1 MPRTGI
7 ANLPLHGGRAP
18 RWLFERMRKLAR
30 EIVIAVVEDA
40 GPHEMLARLSDPF
53 WFQALGCVLGF
64 DWHSSG
70 VTTTVCGAIKEGTKD
85 LGGELGLFVCGG
97 KGRVSRRTP
106 DEIRDRGDEIE
117 TDPET
122 LVYASRL
129 SAKVDSSAVQDGFQ
143 IYHHAFFFTTDGT
156 WCVVQQGMNE
166 SSGSARRY
174 HWLSDSLDDFVNE
187 PHAAICCDER
197 QLSLNLVAGE
207 SLGARGRIAELA
219 CERPISIVQE
229 LMNARSLTLP
239 GRHHVSASDIDPKR
253 LAKTFLSTYERQP
266 QGFEELLGMPGVGP
280 KSLRALALLSEV
292 LYGEAPSFRDPARYS
307 YAHGGKD
314 GYPFPVDRETYD
326 RSIAFLKNA
335 LRLSRLGRTEKLDA
349 LRRLGGFERASAG
362 AAGAAGEPAL
372 EPPHGG

>member
-1 MPRTGI
+1 VPRTGI

-197 QLSLNLVAGE
+197 QLALNLVAGE
-207 SLGARGRIAELA
+207 SAPARGRIAELA
-219 CERPISIVQE
+219 RERPISIIQE
-229 LMNARSLTLP
+229 LHNARSLTLP

-335 LRLSRLGRTEKLDA
+335 LRLARLGRTDKLDA

-362 AAGAAGEPAL
+362 AADAAGEPAL

>member
-106 DEIRDRGDEIE
+106 DEIRDHGDEIE
-117 TDPET
+117 ADPET

-187 PHAAICCDER
+187 PHAAVCCDER
-197 QLSLNLVAGE
+197 QLALNLVAGE
-207 SLGARGRIAELA
+207 SAPARGRIAELA

-229 LMNARSLTLP
+229 LMDARSLTLP
-239 GRHHVSASDIDPKR
+239 GRHHVSASDNDPKR
-253 LAKTFLSTYERQP
+253 LAKTFRSTYERQP
-266 QGFEELLGMPGVGP
+266 RGFEELLGLPGVGP

-349 LRRLGGFERASAG
+349 LRRLGGVERAFAG
-362 AAGAAGEPAL
+362 ATGEPAL